1 MGRPAGSRNPDFEVH
16 KQRILRAAL
25 TRLGEPDGARAS
37 FRELA
42 SAAGVSV
49 ATLRH
54 YFESREQLIEE
65 ALALS
70 HGDGQRYL
78 LEVATGPLPPVR
90 ASLGGLLAYLAI
102 GFRSGL
108 DRIHAFG
115 LSAGMQDSRIG
126 PAYLREIFD
135 PTLESVEARL
145 ARHIARRELIPGEVR
160 HMALTLIGP
169 PVLALLHQGVLGG
182 LHTRPLSYEAFC
194 ADHLAGFLRAFGT
207 GHEAPPEP
215 GAARMPVPKAD

>member
-1 MGRPAGSRNPDFEVH
+1 MGRPAGSRNPDFEVQ
-16 KQRILRAAL
+16 KQRMLRAAL
-25 TRLGEPDGARAS
+25 VRLAEPDGARAS

-42 SAAGVSV
+42 AATGVSV

-65 ALALS
+65 ALGMS
-70 HGDGQRYL
+70 HHDGQRYL

-90 ASLGGLLAYLAI
+90 ASLGGLLAYLAV
-102 GFRSGL
+102 GFRSGV

-115 LSAGMQDSRIG
+115 LAAGMQEPRIG
-126 PAYLREIFD
+126 PAYLREVFD

-145 ARHIARRELIPGEVR
+145 ARHVARGELVPGDVR

-182 LHTRPLSYEAFC
+182 SHTRPLSYEAFC

-207 GHEAPPEP
+207 GHEAPAEP
-215 GAARMPVPKAD
+215 GARMGPPDAAR